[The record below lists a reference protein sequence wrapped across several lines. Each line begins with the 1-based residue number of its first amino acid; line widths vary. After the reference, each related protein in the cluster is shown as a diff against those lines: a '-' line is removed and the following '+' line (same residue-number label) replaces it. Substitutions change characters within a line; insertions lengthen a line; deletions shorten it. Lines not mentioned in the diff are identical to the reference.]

1 MGVDK
6 HSNNLAKIAPKPAKI
21 YILSP
26 FLTIG
31 LIHNPNNLAFNLLKQ
46 QKNQQ
51 YPHPTYRK
59 VHIILCSMPLEPKVQ
74 RNVQRNSGWYF
85 CTFFLYRKRN
95 FLCEWGNKMWK
106 LTYLG
111 TQQNLRLKIGRYLL
125 QPQTLFHSPNN
136 NVG

>member
-6 HSNNLAKIAPKPAKI
+6 HSNNLAKIAPKLAKI

-31 LIHNPNNLAFNLLKQ
+31 LIHNPNNLAFNILKQ

-59 VHIILCSMPLEPKVQ
+59 VHIILCSMPLELKVQ
-74 RNVQRNSGWYF
+74 RNVQRNSG
-85 CTFFLYRKRN
+85 
-95 FLCEWGNKMWK
+95 
-106 LTYLG
+106 
-111 TQQNLRLKIGRYLL
+111 
-125 QPQTLFHSPNN
+125 
-136 NVG
+136 